1 MLRSVDLGTLG
12 NRIRAFRQAAGLTQS
27 DLAEGS
33 ISVGYVSRIESGQR
47 RPTAEVL
54 ESMAVRLKTSS
65 EALLSGVE
73 QHESDEIRVLVDF
86 AELALESGEA
96 VDARTQARSARQRAR
111 AVGLREQAERA
122 AFVLARSHEALGQY
136 DDAIIALEDLV
147 AGAESPLLRLRA
159 GISLSRCHRETGDL
173 ARAIECAE
181 GLLAQLE
188 PLGLDG
194 CDESVQLAV
203 TLAAAFHERGDTS
216 HAVRVC
222 RRAVEKAERMGS
234 PKARAS
240 AYWNA
245 AMMYAER
252 GDYGD
257 AVPLASEALRLLSDG
272 QDARN
277 LTRLRTELGR
287 MQLELDPP
295 EVEGASEILDAA
307 ADELAWVSASPAD
320 VSRNA
325 LGRGLAALLSGDTEL
340 AEQLSEEIVE
350 AESQRSPLVAADAC
364 CLRGR
369 AQIERGDVDS
379 ARASFRQA
387 VLLLSAAGSDRAAAQ
402 VWFGLA
408 SLLEQVG
415 MYDEARTAY
424 RSAAASTGLRHTFSR
439 RVRVNLV
446 KG

>member
-277 LTRLRTELGR
+277 LARLRTQLGS
-287 MQLELDPP
+287 MQLQLDPP
-295 EVEGASEILDAA
+295 EVEAASQLLDQAA
-307 ADELAWVSASPAD
+307 EDLKWASAAPAD
-320 VSRNA
+320 VARNQLA
-325 LGRGLAALLSGDTEL
+325 RGMAAQLAGEL
-340 AEQLSEEIVE
+340 AEAREISHQVIESET
-350 AESQRSPLVAADAC
+350 RRTPLVAADAW
-364 CLRGR
+364 CLLGR
-369 AQIERGDVDS
+369 AEFLSGEVEA
-379 ARASFRQA
+379 ARHAFRQA
-387 VLLLSAAGSDRAAAQ
+387 VLTLTGVGSDRVAAQ
-402 VWFGLA
+402 VWFEVAAMLEDVGLN
-408 SLLEQVG
+408 
-415 MYDEARTAY
+415 DEARAAY
-424 RSAAASTGLRHTFSR
+424 RSAASASGLRRMFAADP
-439 RVRVNLV
+439 VRV
-446 KG
+446 